1 MNGVMAVSEEDF
13 VKASRVRNQQG
24 FTLIE
29 VSLAIV
35 IGVIVLGGAIVLYNQ
50 TKTSSANS
58 TAGAKSLALQSLVE
72 EMAAANSGNYGALTV
87 GGLASTWSTRRSA
100 DAQQSPYGG
109 SYAGNS
115 VQAFAANWA
124 GAAGTTAPAAVAASA
139 GVAVFVNTGTTTPQ
153 SIWDNN
159 AVATKS
165 FGNYVVGIYDGTGVQ
180 AFLNGK

>member
-1 MNGVMAVSEEDF
+1 M
-13 VKASRVRNQQG
+13 KATRLKNQKG

-58 TAGAKSLALQSLVE
+58 AAGAKSLALQSLVE
-72 EMAAANSGNYGALTV
+72 EMAAANSGVYPQPSS
-87 GGLASTWSTRRSA
+87 LATAWATRRS
-100 DAQQSPYGG
+100 DAGQSPYGG
-109 SYAGNS
+109 TLAAAPYVTTNS
-115 VQAFAANWA
+115 TW
-124 GAAGTTAPAAVAASA
+124 PAADQTLTSPFVAPASA
-139 GVAVFVNTGTTTPQ
+139 GYALYYMTSGTNAM
-153 SIWDNN
+153 DFLDEN

-165 FGNYVVGIYDGTGVQ
+165 FGNYVVSVINADGKQ